1 LEHPWSK
8 LVRLFINLEG
18 AGAGGRA
25 ALFRTTSPRL
35 TAAFSAA
42 AHPHGSVLF
51 SDIFASGAVRSSTDF
66 QIYDAAEMAGI
77 DYAFYTGRHK
87 YHTVYDSISSLKGT
101 QALWGMMENVHGA
114 AISVAHDTRPE
125 DDKSL
130 KVVYFDSEYKLRPMR
145 ILNDKPLSLR

>member
-1 LEHPWSK
+1 M
-8 LVRLFINLEG
+8 FINLEG

-25 ALFRTTSPRL
+25 ALFRSTSPRL

-51 SDIFASGAVRSSTDF
+51 SDIFASGAVNSITDF
-66 QIYDAAEMAGI
+66 QIYGAAGMAGV

-87 YHTVYDSISSLKGT
+87 YHTVQDSVPSLRGKK
-101 QALWGMMENVHGA
+101 ALWSMMENVHGA
-114 AISVAHDTRPE
+114 AMSAAHDTRPE

-130 KVVYFDSEYKLRPMR
+130 KVVYFDSKY
-145 ILNDKPLSLR
+145 NSLYSLAY